1 MKTVEYCN
9 YFYNVPNIYED
20 YLENVKTISSWYTT
34 FMDINDEIV
43 FKLLRISEVHVTGS
57 LKYK

>member
-1 MKTVEYCN
+1 VEYCN